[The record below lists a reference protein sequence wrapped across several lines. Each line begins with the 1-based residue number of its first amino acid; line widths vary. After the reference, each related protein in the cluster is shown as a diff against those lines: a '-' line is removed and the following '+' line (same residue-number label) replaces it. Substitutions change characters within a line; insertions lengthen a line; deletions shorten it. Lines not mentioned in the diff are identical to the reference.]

1 MSCLQFFVAGVLA
14 LIPMLAVERPA
25 PADVLA
31 AWQPIAYVGVCSCGM
46 GYTFQMLGQRDVPAP
61 VASLLM
67 SLESVFSALFAALLL
82 HDFLQ
87 PRELLGS
94 ALMLTAVLVVQL
106 WRPRR
111 ACAQPP
117 R

>member
-1 MSCLQFFVAGVLA
+1 MREL
-14 LIPMLAVERPA
+14 R
-25 PADVLA
+25 DVV
-31 AWQPIAYVGVCSCGM
+31 IVGMARTATGKFGGS
-46 GYTFQMLGQRDVPAP
+46 LRDVPAP